1 MKFTA
6 YFTTDAS
13 VAVSIEAD
21 SVDDAQEKADE
32 FDDFPSLC
40 AQCSGWG
47 QRLGIDLGDWE
58 QDGDVMPS

>member
-6 YFTTDAS
+6 YFTTGAS
-13 VAVSIEAD
+13 IAVSIEAD
-21 SVDDAQEKADE
+21 TAEEAQDKADD

-47 QRLGIDLGDWE
+47 RDVGIDLGDWE
-58 QDGDVMPS
+58 QDGEVQA